1 VTQRL
6 GLRSLRWRLAALIG
20 LVVVLAVAGTF
31 VVIYRGTGSQLRDQ
45 IDSELRA
52 DVDGFDR
59 GGVPVREAPVPQ
71 VEETARDYLRSQPYR
86 ASNRLLF
93 LRVGGRGVVSN
104 EPKLLGMVTSRD
116 ARALLAAP
124 AGYSSVHL
132 SAGDL
137 RVYRTVAQRD
147 GRVVADI
154 GGAEPLAPVQRAQ
167 REVRST
173 FLIAGTA
180 TLALALLL
188 GYLVAART
196 ARPLRRMARV
206 AARVDAGD
214 LTPRMPSEAMSRS
227 DEIGALAD
235 SFDTML
241 DRLED
246 AFARQR
252 AFASDASHELRT
264 PLTVIRGQLEVLA
277 RMPNPEPVDVRRV
290 ERLVRTEIVRM
301 ERLVEDLLVLARADE
316 REFLRR
322 RSIGLRPFCR
332 ELLDGFIPTADRHF
346 EFAGAPDG
354 TLDADPD
361 RLAQALRNLLRN
373 AIEHTQPGGLIRLT
387 ASATGQDSVTIAV
400 EDDGHGILPA
410 QRERVFDRFH
420 RIDSA
425 RDRARGGVGLGLA
438 IVRAVAEAH
447 GGSVSASES
456 PEGGARVQIELPGFT
471 PRSGRPREDEPPGTG
486 PASAPRVRAG

>member
-1 VTQRL
+1 VSRRL

-20 LVVVLAVAGTF
+20 AVVVLAVAGTF

-52 DVDGFDR
+52 DAQAFDR
-59 GGVPVREAPVPQ
+59 GAVPVEAAAPSDVVS
-71 VEETARDYLRSQPYR
+71 VESRAQAYLRSQPYR

-93 LRVGGRGVVSN
+93 LRIGGRPPVTN
-104 EPKLLGMVTSRD
+104 EVKLLGSQEVQD
-116 ARALLAAP
+116 ARRLLAAP
-124 AGYSSVHL
+124 LGYSNVKL
-132 SAGDL
+132 AAGDL
-137 RVYRTVAQRD
+137 RVYRTVVRRE
-147 GRVVADI
+147 GRVAATV
-154 GGAEPLAPVQRAQ
+154 GAGEPLAPVDRAQ
-167 REVRST
+167 REVART
-173 FLIAGTA
+173 FLIAGSA

-196 ARPLRRMARV
+196 ASPLRRMARV
-206 AARVDAGD
+206 AARVDGGD
-214 LTPRMPSEAMSRS
+214 ITPRMRANPNAS
-227 DEIGALAD
+227 DEIRQLAD

-277 RMPNPEPVDVRRV
+277 RYPDPTTEDVRRV
-290 ERLVRTEIVRM
+290 EDLVRTEIMRM

-316 REFLRR
+316 AAFLRR
-322 RSIGLRPFCR
+322 RAVDLEPFCR
-332 ELLDGFIPTADRHF
+332 DLVEAFRATADRRF
-346 EFAGAPDG
+346 EMTAVPAGS
-354 TLDADPD
+354 LDADPD

-373 AIEHTQPGGLIRLT
+373 AIEHTGPGGLIRL
-387 ASATGQDSVTIAV
+387 SAGRGAGGTVTLAV
-400 EDDGHGILPA
+400 EDDGPGIPAA

-420 RIDSA
+420 RTDSS
-425 RDRARGGVGLGLA
+425 RNRARGGAGLGLA

-447 GGSVSASES
+447 GGTVSAGES
-456 PEGGARVQIELPGFT
+456 PEGGARVVIELPGFE
-471 PRSGRPREDEPPGTG
+471 PSEPAPREDAAPVRS
-486 PASAPRVRAG
+486 SAA

>member
-1 VTQRL
+1 VSRRL

-20 LVVVLAVAGTF
+20 AVVVLAVAGTF
-31 VVIYRGTGSQLRDQ
+31 VVIYRGTGSELRRQ
-45 IDSELRA
+45 IETELRA
-52 DVDGFDR
+52 DAQAFDG
-59 GGVPVREAPVPQ
+59 GGVPARGTSSAVVEA
-71 VEETARDYLRSQPYR
+71 TARHYLRSQPYR
-86 ASNRLLF
+86 TSNRLLV
-93 LRVGGRGVVSN
+93 LRIDSRPPVTN
-104 EPKLLGMVTSRD
+104 EPKLLGGGQGKD
-116 ARALLAAP
+116 ARALLGAP
-124 AGYSSVHL
+124 LGYSDVPL
-132 SAGDL
+132 AAGDL
-137 RVYRTVAQRD
+137 RVYQSAVRRD
-147 GRVVADI
+147 GLVVGSIIA
-154 GGAEPLAPVQRAQ
+154 GEPLAPVHRAQ
-167 REVRST
+167 QEVRRT
-173 FLIAGTA
+173 FLIAGSA
-180 TLALALLL
+180 TLALSLLL

-214 LTPRMPSEAMSRS
+214 LTPRMPEEAAGSS
-227 DEIGALAD
+227 DEIRALAD

-277 RMPNPEPVDVRRV
+277 RTPDPRADDVRRV

-322 RSIGLRPFCR
+322 RRIELEPFCR
-332 ELLDGFIPTADRHF
+332 ELVDGFAATADRRF
-346 EFAGAPDG
+346 EVGTVPAG

-373 AIEHTQPGGLIRLT
+373 AVEHTHAGGLVRLT
-387 ASATGQDSVTIAV
+387 ASTRRDGGVLLAV
-400 EDDGHGILPA
+400 EDDGHGIAPD

-420 RIDSA
+420 RTDSV

-438 IVRAVAEAH
+438 IVRAVVEAH
-447 GGSVSASES
+447 GGRVAAGQS
-456 PEGGARVQIELPGFT
+456 PEGGARVEIELPGFA
-471 PRSGRPREDEPPGTG
+471 PGMGSPPY
-486 PASAPRVRAG
+486 ASTVSNSS